1 MKDDTRAENYCR
13 LTPSHATHLRGSLLH
28 AAANIGVAAI
38 FLSALLPWAPQ
49 LMAALPWS
57 SHLQAAMPA
66 EARPTNPI
74 AAAIWIVCALA
85 MAVFSLTRTTPRE
98 ARIDYQAVVA
108 TSGMLILPL
117 LMRPL
122 VHPAVPTPIGMAFE
136 AAGMILQLLGLIL
149 MQVARLYM
157 GRRFGLLPA
166 NRGLVVRGPFRLIRH
181 PLYAAWILT
190 AAGTSMAVP
199 TIRNFAM
206 TALSIPFMVWRIAL
220 EEELLDHDPQYLA
233 YRQQVRWRLLPGI
246 Y

>member
-1 MKDDTRAENYCR
+1 MKEDTRAGNYFR
-13 LTPSHATHLRGSLLH
+13 STHLRHGLLH

-38 FLSALLPWAPQ
+38 FLSALLPWVPQ
-49 LMAALPWS
+49 VMATLPWS
-57 SHLQAAMPA
+57 SRLQAAMPA

-74 AAAIWIVCALA
+74 AASIWIICALV
-85 MAVFSLTRTTPRE
+85 MAVLSLTRTTPRE
-98 ARIDYQAVVA
+98 ARTDYQSVVA

-117 LMRPL
+117 LMRPM
-122 VHPAVPTPIGMAFE
+122 VRPAVPTPIGMALE
-136 AAGMILQLLGLIL
+136 AIGIILQLLGLLL

-157 GRRFGLLPA
+157 GRHFGLLPA
-166 NRGLVVRGPFRLIRH
+166 NRGLVVRGPFGLIRH

-199 TIRNFAM
+199 TIRNFVL

-233 YRQQVRWRLLPGI
+233 YRRQVRWRLVPGVF
-246 Y
+246 